1 MHRIERRWRSASAE
15 TAYPAALGTRACCA
29 CSEKAPAERDE
40 DLAAS
45 CAAACSLSTAD
56 ATADCADISGYSTL
70 YRRRRLLV
78 EVRTRVLAFTVNAD
92 APREADWGSR
102 QTET

>member
-1 MHRIERRWRSASAE
+1 MHRIERRWRSVSAD
-15 TAYPAALGTRACCA
+15 TAYPAVLDTRACCA

-56 ATADCADISGYSTL
+56 ATADGAGISGYPAL
-70 YRRRRLLV
+70 HRRCRRLV
-78 EVRTRVLAFTVNAD
+78 EVRTRVLGF
-92 APREADWGSR
+92 
-102 QTET
+102 